1 VFGGRV
7 AGPVPSRLPPPP
19 PSWPDLIRPST
30 PPSPCCQRLRH
41 TTDVDGRD
49 KPGHDGGGVACPWT
63 SRARIAPARSKQS
76 PMIHRPR
83 ALPPESVKEPVPR
96 CPEGVERR
104 KAPVV
109 SPADCS
115 AAGLFCHRDPLAFRR
130 STRRRLRSAGPRF
143 RERGGRRGR
152 REGVLPR
159 AMGHLY
165 PRRLP
170 PPVHLARPADFSAGP
185 PSGARR
191 LPKASRVVVA

>member
-1 VFGGRV
+1 L
-7 AGPVPSRLPPPP
+7 GPWSVPLPTAP
-19 PSWPDLIRPST
+19 PSWPDSIRPST
-30 PPSPCCQRLRH
+30 PSRPCCQRLKH

-49 KPGHDGGGVACPWT
+49 KPGHDGGGVACSWA
-63 SRARIAPARSKQS
+63 SRAWIAPARSKPS

-83 ALPPESVKEPVPR
+83 AFPPESVKEPSLV
-96 CPEGVERR
+96 PEGVERR

-130 STRRRLRSAGPRF
+130 STLRRLRSAGPRF
-143 RERGGRRGR
+143 REQGGRRGR

-185 PSGARR
+185 RSGARR